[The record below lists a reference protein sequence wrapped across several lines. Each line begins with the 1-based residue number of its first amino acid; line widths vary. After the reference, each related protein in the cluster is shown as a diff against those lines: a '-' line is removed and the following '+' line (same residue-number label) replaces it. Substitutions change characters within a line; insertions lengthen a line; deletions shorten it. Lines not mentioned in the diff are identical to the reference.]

1 MTPLHHVGAR
11 HGGADWA
18 GVIRLGAIVG
28 AGVLGYIIYRQLVV
42 TGGTLRGAKRVF
54 TGGS

>member
-1 MTPLHHVGAR
+1 
-11 HGGADWA
+11 
-18 GVIRLGAIVG
+18 
-28 AGVLGYIIYRQLVV
+28 VLGYIIYRQLVV